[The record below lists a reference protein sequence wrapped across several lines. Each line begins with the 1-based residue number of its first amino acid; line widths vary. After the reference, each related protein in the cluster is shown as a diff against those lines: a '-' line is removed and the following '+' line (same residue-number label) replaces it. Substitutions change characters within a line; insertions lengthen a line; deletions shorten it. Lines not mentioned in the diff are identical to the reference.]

1 MATSTNPL
9 DNKKFRILTG
19 ITGLIN
25 FRLVFRFRRVFF
37 DMGGIFFFF
46 VEGGSKI
53 SIPVIPLET
62 IQILFQTKK
71 SDFQPLC
78 VFHFKGIIYG
88 NTGRKVIHMVKKN
101 IQKTK

>member
-88 NTGRKVIHMVKKN
+88 NTGRKSYTHG
-101 IQKTK
+101 